1 MTLQII
7 FQCALPRACSIFAL
21 FFFYLQTVLTF
32 TLSVKRI
39 GSRRNILSKIL
50 FIISGLYMYVGMFCY
65 CHVNFNLFVSLCAKF
80 CFLVKNWF
88 FVQNLNLKFLIL
100 VKIGPLF
107 KTELH

>member
-1 MTLQII
+1 M
-7 FQCALPRACSIFAL
+7 CFATCL
-21 FFFYLQTVLTF
+21 FHICTFFYLQTVLTF
-32 TLSVKRI
+32 TLSVKRK
-39 GSRRNILSKIL
+39 GSRRDILSKIL
-50 FIISGLYMYVGMFCY
+50 FIILGLYMYVGMFCY

-100 VKIGPLF
+100 VTIGPLF

>member
-1 MTLQII
+1 
-7 FQCALPRACSIFAL
+7 
-21 FFFYLQTVLTF
+21 
-32 TLSVKRI
+32 
-39 GSRRNILSKIL
+39 
-50 FIISGLYMYVGMFCY
+50 MYVGMFCY

-80 CFLVKNWF
+80 CFSVKNWF